1 MSSFKADQQ
10 LTEILVEQG
19 FQDTTSKRDLRR
31 GKRSFK
37 LSKSSRKEINFDYIN
52 IKIWK
57 NANLQDETTR
67 LTDSDLKLLL
77 LYFKLS
83 SADIR
88 LINQNGSFDFKKWE
102 ERINR
107 LEKDMA
113 FYDGLESMKLKK
125 EKIGRVLS
133 TYREICI

>member
-1 MSSFKADQQ
+1 MKIFKADSLLADVLFQH
-10 LTEILVEQG
+10 G
-19 FQDTTSKRDLRR
+19 FQDTTAKRDVRK

-52 IKIWK
+52 IKIW

-107 LEKDMA
+107 LEKDMT
-113 FYDGLESMKLKK
+113 FYEGVESMKLKK

-133 TYREICI
+133 IYRGICV